1 MFAYDAGNPN
11 LTVLYVHRCVYV
23 CVITE
28 GCRDELWICVMSSLW
43 EMCVIPACQE
53 IEWVDGILIR
63 AGAKIERQIYGFYIR
78 PWTERDVP
86 YHRHRQTPCTLD
98 SVRISQ
104 VRTTQTRM
112 CGDSTH
118 LSSADNSHWAL
129 QDWTLSL
136 YFCPMSPSCR
146 CQRVWAL
153 GNMLSPDPSVRE
165 KLW

>member
-1 MFAYDAGNPN
+1 MFAYDAGNQN

-78 PWTERDVP
+78 P
-86 YHRHRQTPCTLD
+86 
-98 SVRISQ
+98 
-104 VRTTQTRM
+104 
-112 CGDSTH
+112 
-118 LSSADNSHWAL
+118 
-129 QDWTLSL
+129 
-136 YFCPMSPSCR
+136 
-146 CQRVWAL
+146 
-153 GNMLSPDPSVRE
+153 
-165 KLW
+165 